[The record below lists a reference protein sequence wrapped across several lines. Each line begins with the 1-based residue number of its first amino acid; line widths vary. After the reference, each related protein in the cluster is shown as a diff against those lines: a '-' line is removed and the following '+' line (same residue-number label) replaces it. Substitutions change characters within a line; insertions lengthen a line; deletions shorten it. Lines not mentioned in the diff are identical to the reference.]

1 MIKDDSVNGHTKL
14 ELIKSFD
21 MVFSLDLI
29 MDNSAIDKEMETYIL
44 GKIEERREAKL
55 NKNYELSDSIRAEL
69 LDNGIE
75 LIDTREGTTYKIIK

>member
-1 MIKDDSVNGHTKL
+1 
-14 ELIKSFD
+14 

-29 MDNSAIDKEMETYIL
+29 MDTSDVDREMETYIL

-69 LDNGIE
+69 LNKGIE

>member
-1 MIKDDSVNGHTKL
+1 
-14 ELIKSFD
+14 

-29 MDNSAIDKEMETYIL
+29 MDTSDVDREMETYIL

-69 LDNGIE
+69 LDKGIE